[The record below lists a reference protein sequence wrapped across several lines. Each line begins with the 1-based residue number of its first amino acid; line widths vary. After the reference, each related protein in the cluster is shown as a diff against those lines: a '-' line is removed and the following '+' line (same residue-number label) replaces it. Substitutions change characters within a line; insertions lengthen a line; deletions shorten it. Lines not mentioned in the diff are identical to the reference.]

1 MHFETLGPHSSMR
14 HSHGSMTSTD
24 SRYHSHATKPTLM
37 TSSRTHSFALI
48 VRGIRICPE
57 ATVAAGSSQFAATC
71 SFARASDRVRPL
83 SWSQAK
89 SMRSRSAHTTP
100 TAGRTSRMTCLR
112 ASTYSR
118 PFIARWPEFQSRS
131 GRHWSS
137 SMSKTNRTNPPP
149 RCSVFRSARCGRG
162 YSVAGV

>member
-1 MHFETLGPHSSMR
+1 MHFETLGSHSSMR
-14 HSHGSMTSTD
+14 HSLGSMTSTD
-24 SRYHSHATKPTLM
+24 SRYHSRATKRMLT
-37 TSSRTHSFALI
+37 TSSRTHSFAPI

-71 SFARASDRVRPL
+71 SFARASDHVRPL

-89 SMRSRSAHTTP
+89 SMRSRSAHTSL
-100 TAGRTSRMTCLR
+100 TADRIKRMTCLR
-112 ASTYSR
+112 AWTCSP
-118 PFIARWPEFQSRS
+118 PFIARWREFLSRS
-131 GRHWSS
+131 DRRWSS

-149 RCSVFRSARCGRG
+149 RFSVFRSARFGRG